1 MIRRPPRSTLFPYT
15 TLFRSNVATYVATAQ
30 RSSGE
35 SVSSNWGIAVPA
47 TPIVTLRYTSTGE
60 TVPIAARS
68 ARLAGGGAPR
78 GPALGPSPRPPAPR
92 PWTPI
97 GRGAWRGRGEKL
109 VGAASFKKKKKRR
122 SGRRADR

>member
-78 GPALGPSPRPPAPR
+78 GPALGPPPPPPPPRHP
-92 PWTPI
+92 TPD
-97 GRGAWRGRGEKL
+97 RKRKHPNSTHRHHPL
-109 VGAASFKKKKKRR
+109 AAFSFSKKKKNRI
-122 SGRRADR
+122 D